1 MGFINFIAELL
12 KDPRTAIASWIAAG
26 PLMAYGCVFLIIFI
40 ETGVVFFPFLPGDSL
55 LFAAGFFAAQGDSG
69 LPLMALLPIVWIAP
83 ILGDQSNY
91 FIGHFFGRR
100 IIASGK
106 VKAMTPERLA

>member
-40 ETGVVFFPFLPGDSL
+40 ETGVVFFPFPRAS
-55 LFAAGFFAAQGDSG
+55 
-69 LPLMALLPIVWIAP
+69 LPITAALTSWRFWPPHGPQPSWAISAT
-83 ILGDQSNY
+83 L
-91 FIGHFFGRR
+91 
-100 IIASGK
+100 
-106 VKAMTPERLA
+106 

>member
-1 MGFINFIAELL
+1 MGFINYIAELL

-55 LFAAGFFAAQGDSG
+55 LFASAALTSWRFWPPHGP
-69 LPLMALLPIVWIAP
+69 LPFWAISATL
-83 ILGDQSNY
+83 
-91 FIGHFFGRR
+91 
-100 IIASGK
+100 
-106 VKAMTPERLA
+106 

>member
-55 LFAAGFFAAQGDSG
+55 LFASGFFAHNGG
-69 LPLMALLPIVWIAP
+69 FNIVALLAVAQEGKRD
-83 ILGDQSNY
+83 LRVGKRD
-91 FIGHFFGRR
+91 FIHHVCNSVCLRYVF
-100 IIASGK
+100 
-106 VKAMTPERLA
+106 L

>member
-40 ETGVVFFPFLPGDSL
+40 DTGVVFFPFLPGDSL
-55 LFAAGFFAAQGDSG
+55 LRAS
-69 LPLMALLPIVWIAP
+69 LPTTVALTSWPCWPSHGRLPSWVISAT
-83 ILGDQSNY
+83 L
-91 FIGHFFGRR
+91 
-100 IIASGK
+100 
-106 VKAMTPERLA
+106 